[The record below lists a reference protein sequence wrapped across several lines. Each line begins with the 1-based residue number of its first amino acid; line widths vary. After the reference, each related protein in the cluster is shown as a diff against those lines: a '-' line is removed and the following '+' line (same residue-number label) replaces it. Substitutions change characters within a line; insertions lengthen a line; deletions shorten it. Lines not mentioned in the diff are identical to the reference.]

1 MKPVIA
7 KGKTE
12 FFHSLGAPFDSNAKT
27 IIDIGYNTSDA
38 VQQPDGSWEVDGLG
52 SAGLAAS
59 LAVLAELKTRNV
71 AFLPR
76 HAEKKAARAA
86 EKALARTGQV
96 TLSDGTV
103 IRRMAPQG

>member
-1 MKPVIA
+1 MKPVIT

-12 FFHSLGAPFDSNAKT
+12 FFHSLSAPFDANAKT
-27 IIDIGYNTSDA
+27 IIDIGFNTADA
-38 VQQPDGSWEVDGLG
+38 VQQPDGTWEVDGVG
-52 SAGLAAS
+52 SPGLAAS
-59 LAVLAELKTRNV
+59 LAVLAERKARNV

-86 EKALARTGQV
+86 QKALARNGQV

-103 IRRMAPQG
+103 IRRLSDRL